1 MSAQGT
7 NWQIGTSDAPFPPL
21 VASENADR
29 KLKFYVEQYEKY
41 GPIFRVPRPDKPLTV
56 LAGPEANV
64 FMARVGDEVLN
75 EKQFWQ
81 DFDQEYSGQEVG
93 REGQANRM
101 RRAMV
106 SHGYSRGRILERIP
120 DLVTMT
126 RQYAQSWE
134 PGQRID
140 FYAWVQG
147 LVAEQLGQLLTHTG
161 TGDAVTDL
169 DTFLSTTIDATMTRS
184 QAKAALQSP
193 MYRQAKERVFAFGRS
208 IVAAHR
214 LSSPGEARS
223 QDLVDDMLQLVK
235 AAQAAQKG
243 QPGRQGLPGQKDRAQ
258 VPDERLALGALGP
271 FLAGLHTVSSA
282 SCFLLYALLKNP
294 VALQRVMNEVDTV
307 LGRERKALSWERLK
321 TMHALH
327 GAAMEA
333 LRLYP
338 VSTGHNCQA
347 SQPFTFAGYRV
358 EQNEDVF
365 VAMVVPHF
373 LPELFPEPFTFDID
387 RYFEP
392 RNEQRQR
399 GAYAPF
405 GLGEHSC
412 LGAGIAEV
420 QLMVTIATILFGY
433 QLALDPPDY
442 VLRPL
447 EVSRVMLKNNFY
459 VRDIANRDVQLIT
472 ERV

>member
-7 NWQIGTSDAPFPPL
+7 NWQIGTSDAPLPPM
-21 VASENADR
+21 VANENAVR
-29 KLKFYVEQYEKY
+29 NVKFYVEHYEKY
-41 GPIFRVPRPDKPLTV
+41 GPIFRVSRPDKPLTV

-64 FMARVGDEVLN
+64 FMAKEGDEVLN

-81 DFDQEYSGQEVG
+81 DFDQEYSGREVG
-93 REGQANRM
+93 RQGQANRM

-106 SHGYSRGRILERIP
+106 SHGYARGRILERIP

-126 RQYAQSWE
+126 RQHTRSWV

-161 TGDAVTDL
+161 TGNAVPDL
-169 DTFLSTTIDATMTRS
+169 DTFLSTTIDATMTQS
-184 QAKAALQSP
+184 QAKAVLQSP
-193 MYRQAKERVFAFGRS
+193 VYQAAKERVFAFGRS

-214 LSSPGEARS
+214 LSPPGEARS
-223 QDLVDDMLQLVK
+223 QDLVDDMLHLVK
-235 AAQAAQKG
+235 AAQTAQT
-243 QPGRQGLPGQKDRAQ
+243 AQ

-282 SCFLLYALLKNP
+282 SCFLLYALLKHP
-294 VALQRVMNEVDTV
+294 VALQRVLNEVDAV
-307 LGRERKALSWERLK
+307 LGHGKEVLSWERLK
-321 TMHALH
+321 TMSALH

-347 SQPFTFAGYRV
+347 SQSFTFAGYRV

-387 RYFEP
+387 RYSEP
-392 RNEQRQR
+392 RNEHRQR

-420 QLMVTIATILFGY
+420 QLMVTIATILFEH

-459 VRDIANRDVQLIT
+459 VRDSANRDGTGIV
-472 ERV
+472 ERG

>member
-1 MSAQGT
+1 M
-7 NWQIGTSDAPFPPL
+7 
-21 VASENADR
+21 VASENAVR
-29 KLKFYVEQYEKY
+29 NVKFYVEQYEKY
-41 GPIFRVPRPDKPLTV
+41 GPIFRVSRSDKPLTV

-64 FMARVGDEVLN
+64 FMAREGDEVLN

-106 SHGYSRGRILERIP
+106 SHGYARGRILERIP

-161 TGDAVTDL
+161 TGDAVIDL

-193 MYRQAKERVFAFGRS
+193 TYRQAKERVFAFGRS

-214 LSSPGEARS
+214 LSPPGEARS
-223 QDLVDDMLQLVK
+223 QDLVDDMLLLVK
-235 AAQAAQKG
+235 ATQA
-243 QPGRQGLPGQKDRAQ
+243 AQ

-294 VALQRVMNEVDTV
+294 VALQRVLNEVDTA
-307 LGRERKALSWERLK
+307 LGREGKALSWEHLK

-387 RYFEP
+387 RYSEP
-392 RNEQRQR
+392 RNEHRQR

-433 QLALDPPDY
+433 QIALDPLDY

-459 VRDIANRDVQLIT
+459 VRDIANRDVRLIA
-472 ERV
+472 ERG